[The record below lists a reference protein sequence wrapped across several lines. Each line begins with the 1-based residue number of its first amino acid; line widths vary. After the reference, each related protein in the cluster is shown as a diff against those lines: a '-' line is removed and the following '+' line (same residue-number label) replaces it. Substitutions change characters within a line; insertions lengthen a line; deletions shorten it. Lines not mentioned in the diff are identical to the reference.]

1 MLDGLVKCCVL
12 VKNDISRRVMCHDYS
27 HKEMLAVEL
36 ERRLGKH
43 RPCAQAWQPGFRAPT
58 HVKASV
64 QYLQAWEMD
73 CWEQGRQQKL
83 AVHRRKH
90 KQDWEE
96 TRQTLVFCRVLRHL
110 KCQHQQRP
118 MDTLGKDLNIPLL
131 WWTLEE
137 LCWWLS
143 DSIPCTLVF
152 DSVALPLPLLVHGSR
167 APLGF
172 SGFLIPQRS

>member
-1 MLDGLVKCCVL
+1 M
-12 VKNDISRRVMCHDYS
+12 
-27 HKEMLAVEL
+27 
-36 ERRLGKH
+36 
-43 RPCAQAWQPGFRAPT
+43 
-58 HVKASV
+58 

-137 LCWWLS
+137 LCW
-143 DSIPCTLVF
+143 
-152 DSVALPLPLLVHGSR
+152 
-167 APLGF
+167 
-172 SGFLIPQRS
+172 